1 MFLALEMSTSEKREQ
16 KEKSLLNIGDSFKK
30 IIIVEKNI
38 VPKNDEHGIS
48 IIDLKDFL
56 LNTGSLG
63 F

>member
-1 MFLALEMSTSEKREQ
+1 MPTQEKREQ
-16 KEKSLLNIGDSFKK
+16 EEKPLLSIGDSFKK

-38 VPKNDEHGIS
+38 VPKNDENRIS

-56 LNTGSLG
+56 LNTESLD